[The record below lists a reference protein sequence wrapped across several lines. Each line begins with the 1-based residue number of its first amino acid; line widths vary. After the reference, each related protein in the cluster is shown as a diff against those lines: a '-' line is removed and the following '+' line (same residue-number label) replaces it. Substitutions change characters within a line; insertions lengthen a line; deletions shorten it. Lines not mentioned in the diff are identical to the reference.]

1 MEEVPFHMEIS
12 VPVDL
17 IVIFHFFFLKSSFFH
32 RLGCRLMKIF
42 VPWTWLLSLEIF

>member
-1 MEEVPFHMEIS
+1 MENIPFHAGIS

-17 IVIFHFFFLKSSFFH
+17 IVIIMIFLKNSTFH

-42 VPWTWLLSLEIF
+42 VPWTWLLSLGIL